1 MPQRLIVILCS
12 DAFAKLWSALA
23 ERLNAE
29 LVTFDEPSAAA
40 GVRGMAT
47 ILACGGQEQA
57 ALARLHELSRAG
69 VGPAIVVGAEAD
81 HRLAVQLMRA
91 GAEAYFALP
100 GDASRLESELI
111 SRYAGAQEEAEP
123 PPTDEFDFS
132 AIIGEHDSLKAA
144 LDLTARVIP
153 GGRATVLILGETG
166 TGKELFAR
174 AIHDNGP
181 RAREPFVAINCSA
194 IPGTLLES
202 ELFGHEKGS
211 FTDAR
216 TAKPGLFELAD
227 GGTIFLDEIS
237 TMPVELQ
244 GKLLRFL
251 ETRELRRLG
260 GLKTTVLD
268 VRILAAANEDLQAL
282 MREGT
287 FRKDLYYRLA
297 VIPIG
302 LPPLRDRG
310 NDVLRLARHFLA
322 ELARTYGVEAP
333 NFTRDAI
340 ETMERHLWPG
350 NVREL
355 RNAVERGLLLAG
367 GAPIG
372 PQHLALDHSATDG
385 TSVAA
390 VGGGGGPLPFPCT
403 LEELETAAALAMLE
417 RCDENKSQTARGL
430 GITRSRLYR
439 ILGRARDG
447 GGVS

>member
-1 MPQRLIVILCS
+1 LTKRLVVILCS
-12 DAFAKLWSALA
+12 DAFEKLWKTLA
-23 ERLNAE
+23 ERLDAE
-29 LVTFDEPSAAA
+29 LVTFDDPAAAA

-47 ILACGGQEQA
+47 ILACGGVEPTA
-57 ALARLHELSRAG
+57 VDRLRELNRAG
-69 VGPAIVVGAEAD
+69 VGPAMVVGVEAD

-91 GAEAYFALP
+91 GAESYFALP
-100 GDASRLESELI
+100 ADASRLESELI
-111 SRYAGAQEEAEP
+111 AHTSSAGDTP
-123 PPTDEFDFS
+123 DPLRTDEFDFH
-132 AIIGEHDSLKAA
+132 AIIGEHESLKAA
-144 LDLTARVIP
+144 LARAARVIP
-153 GGRATVLILGETG
+153 AASATVLILGETG

-181 RAREPFVAINCSA
+181 RARDPFVAVNCSA

-251 ETRELRRLG
+251 ETRELRRVG
-260 GLKTTVLD
+260 GLKSTSVD
-268 VRILAAANEDLQAL
+268 VRVLAAANEDLRASI
-282 MREGT
+282 RAGT
-287 FRKDLYYRLA
+287 FREDLYYRLA
-297 VIPIG
+297 VIPIS

-310 NDVLRLARHFLA
+310 DDVLRLAQHFLA
-322 ELARTYGVEAP
+322 ELARTYGVDGP
-333 NFTRDAI
+333 NFTRNAI
-340 ETMERHLWPG
+340 RTLERHPWPG

-367 GAPIG
+367 GLPIG
-372 PQHLALDHSATDG
+372 PQHLALDH
-385 TSVAA
+385 
-390 VGGGGGPLPFPCT
+390 VGGERTRSPEDAGPLPFPST
-403 LEELETAAALAMLE
+403 LAQLETAAALAMLE
-417 RCDENKSQTARGL
+417 RCGGNKSEVAREL

-439 ILGRARDG
+439 ILARHPDS
-447 GGVS
+447 GVS